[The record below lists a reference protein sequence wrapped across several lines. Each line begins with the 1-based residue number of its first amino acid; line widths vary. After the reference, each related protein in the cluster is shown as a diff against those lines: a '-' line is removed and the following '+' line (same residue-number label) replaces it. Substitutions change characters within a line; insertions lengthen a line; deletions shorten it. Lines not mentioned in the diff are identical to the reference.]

1 MIVWSFM
8 IVWNF
13 EINFSNYD
21 LLYEAKFR
29 GQPSLGASEIVSQH
43 CKRFTS
49 WTKVDIFFILTI
61 RTKNEG
67 LAMKNNNLFG
77 IFQPLIFPFSS
88 SSSALV
94 KCSHGHLR
102 ADSIFLEL
110 CWALS
115 SLQSLSIRFSS
126 AFLKDVPQDTWG
138 RMDRMSPWSN
148 KFEKYFM
155 PYSFLRW
162 SQWILEN

>member
-88 SSSALV
+88 SPSALV
-94 KCSHGHLR
+94 KCSHSSPKGWFYFPR
-102 ADSIFLEL
+102 AVLGSLFLTISFHQIFLSISQG
-110 CWALS
+110 CS
-115 SLQSLSIRFSS
+115 SRYL
-126 AFLKDVPQDTWG
+126 G
-138 RMDRMSPWSN
+138 
-148 KFEKYFM
+148 
-155 PYSFLRW
+155 
-162 SQWILEN
+162 ENGQNVSMVK